1 MLLTVSNGMNSFLQ
15 LCTVLIIFVFVL
27 VITWAATKWIANVQN
42 SNKTEGGNIE
52 VVETYRL
59 TANKYIQI
67 IRTGEKYL
75 AVAICKDTVT
85 MLAEVPAE
93 QIHMPDR
100 SANSMPDFKRIFE
113 KAKIMDKEQKNS
125 KE

>member
-1 MLLTVSNGMNSFLQ
+1 MLLTVSNDMNSFLQ

-27 VITWAATKWIANVQN
+27 VITWVATKWMANIQN
-42 SNKTEGGNIE
+42 GKTCGSNIE
-52 VVETYRL
+52 VIETYRL
-59 TANKYIQI
+59 TANKYVQI

-75 AVAICKDTVT
+75 AIAVCKDTVT

-93 QIHMPDR
+93 QICLPDQ
-100 SANSMPDFKRIFE
+100 STNTVLDFKKIFE
-113 KAKIMDKEQKNS
+113 KAKVMDKNRKN